1 MKRAITSVIL
11 TILFFATSMAQN
23 KIDETLSNLSS
34 AGHLQLTSVVTRDKN
49 TKKVTKVIK
58 RAIVNGYTARD
69 LCNTFIKESEEYD
82 VILKSDNEKK
92 SFTFTVQSKEQTRI
106 YSLEHSKNKNSAIV
120 TIIIK
125 YNN

>member
-11 TILFFATSMAQN
+11 TILFFATCMAQN
-23 KIDETLSNLSS
+23 KIDERLSNLSS